1 MAVATSLLHGYHP
14 VMEALRA
21 GRRRIHTVY
30 LAQGKG
36 IVRRE
41 EIAVAAGQAGARVQW
56 VTPQQLTSQV
66 GHRRHQDV
74 CAEVSA
80 YPFSS
85 LEEMLAACAD
95 AQCLPW
101 LLLLD
106 QIVDP
111 QNFGAIVRSAHCAG
125 MHGVIVPKDHSAPP
139 SAAVSKAS
147 AGALEHIRLAEVTN
161 LVATIGELKAKGLW
175 IAGADRWGAQSIY
188 ATDLKGPLAIVI
200 GGEEKGLRPLVKK
213 NCDFCISIP
222 QVGPVGSLNASAA
235 AAVIIYEAFRQR
247 M

>member
-1 MAVATSLLHGYHP
+1 MCRP
-14 VMEALRA
+14 
-21 GRRRIHTVY
+21 
-30 LAQGKG
+30 Q
-36 IVRRE
+36 
-41 EIAVAAGQAGARVQW
+41 VQC
-56 VTPQQLTSQV
+56 P
-66 GHRRHQDV
+66 
-74 CAEVSA
+74 
-80 YPFSS
+80 
-85 LEEMLAACAD
+85 
-95 AQCLPW
+95 PW

-188 ATDLKGPLAIVI
+188 ETDLKGPLAIVI